1 MRRVRKEIDALN
13 KRQGELMALFKRLYE
28 DNVLGRIPDDQ
39 YEVLSQG
46 YATEQKQLEEQLPK
60 LSAQLAELEQDAS
73 GSERFIEK
81 AKKYTQIN
89 EITAEI
95 LWAFI
100 ERIEVG
106 ERAEKHRH
114 YTPQEVRIYYRD
126 IGLLDEIPAN
136 EVKQFRERLIEE

>member
-1 MRRVRKEIDALN
+1 MT
-13 KRQGELMALFKRLYE
+13 LFKRLYE
-28 DNVLGRIPDDQ
+28 DNVLGRIPDEQ

-46 YATEQKQLEEQLPK
+46 YAAEQKQLAEQLPK
-60 LSAQLAELEQDAS
+60 LNAQLVELEKDVS
-73 GSERFIEK
+73 GAERFIDM

-126 IGLLDEIPAN
+126 IGLLDELPAN
-136 EVKQFRERLIEE
+136 EVKQFREKTEE